1 MKDALLSDE
10 GPKDVFKFWQS
21 MFIEQIKSLGMVT
34 ATKTSFEKGKA
45 LGHTYFEHGATNW
58 EDALTGMIRGMGGVL
73 KIYGEGT
80 EFHTTV
86 TYPYKI
92 CYIGGFKSSKSYEIN
107 GTRILKVDLFQKCLC
122 FPYLQGFLAA
132 FNKKARLMNEEC
144 IIEDGL
150 NYCKF
155 RFTFD

>member
-21 MFIEQIKSLGMVT
+21 MFIEQIKSLGMGVT
-34 ATKTSFEKGKA
+34 TKTSFEKGKA
-45 LGHTYFEHGATNW
+45 LGLSYKEHGMTSW
-58 EDALTGMIRGMGGVL
+58 EEALTGMIKGMGGAL
-73 KIYGEGT
+73 KIYGEGS
-80 EFHTTV
+80 EFHATV
-86 TYPYKI
+86 TYPYKV
-92 CYIGGFKSSKSYEIN
+92 CYIGGFKSSKTYEIN

-132 FNKKARLMNEEC
+132 FGKKTLLMNEEC

-150 NYCKF
+150 NFCKF
-155 RFTFD
+155 RITFE